1 MSILKKAIAMLLL
14 TGVFSAYAQSA
25 AGYRISSVT
34 YDIEGST
41 REFPLR
47 NAVTI
52 DKTTVFPSLQEFD
65 SYIDNIRT
73 RLSNERVFESSS
85 VEAIHGE
92 AAVDGIVPVSLTIHT
107 VDTVNIIAFPYPK
120 FDSNDGFIFKLKLK
134 NYNFFGSMQL
144 LDTSLDYAVDNDGD
158 TSIEGGVSFTIP
170 FMAYGYAFEWDFD
183 AAYTYHVGEDPEF
196 DLSTGLDFALP
207 LSFADLHFGV
217 VQSFAVNDRDDD
229 DSIYEDRAYFTEKFY
244 IELPITLY
252 DTVSKFGK
260 LVWTP
265 YTSLKG
271 NWDHNGI
278 DEYDLKGPDFE
289 IGHSLSF
296 GRVDWVN
303 NFRRGYSISV
313 KNYYIY
319 DFTHTDTPE
328 IAVSATAQG
337 FYSFYDRVGINSQLH
352 GFYNFD
358 DYISD
363 DVADY
368 LRGILDDRI
377 DTDTAIFLN
386 VDIPVRVLRVN
397 FEEVTGISWTKY
409 ISFEMQF
416 MPFFDMALTHD
427 LENDTMYSFED
438 GWYAGGLEVLV
449 FPMKMRSI
457 YARASVG
464 FDLTEV
470 INQGSL
476 SGNADR
482 DGEAI
487 REYSIGIG
495 LYY

>member
-1 MSILKKAIAMLLL
+1 MESRKLLIIALFLAGCISL
-14 TGVFSAYAQSA
+14 HAQSP
-25 AGYRISSVT
+25 AGYRISTVT

-41 REFPLR
+41 REHPLK
-47 NAVTI
+47 NAVLI
-52 DKTTVFPSLQEFD
+52 DTATVFPSLQDIET
-65 SYIDNIRT
+65 YIDNIRI

-85 VEAIHGE
+85 IDAIYTEPGD
-92 AAVDGIVPVSLTIHT
+92 DGIIPVSLTVHT

-158 TSIEGGVSFTIP
+158 TSIEGGVSFSIP
-170 FMAYGYAFEWDFD
+170 FMAYGYDFEWDFN

-207 LSFADLHFGV
+207 LSFADLHFGI

-229 DSIYEDRAYFTEKFY
+229 DRIYEDRVYFKEKFY

-265 YTSLKG
+265 YTSITA
-271 NWDHNGI
+271 NWDPDGI
-278 DEYDLKGPDFE
+278 DEDDLKGPDFE

-296 GRVDWVN
+296 GRVDWIN
-303 NFRRGYSISV
+303 NFRRGYSLSV

-328 IAVSATAQG
+328 ISVSATAQG
-337 FYSFYDRVGINSQLH
+337 FYSLFDRVGINSQLH

-358 DYISD
+358 DYISE
-363 DVADY
+363 DVGNY
-368 LRGILDDRI
+368 LRGILDARI
-377 DTDTAIFLN
+377 NTDTAFFLN
-386 VDIPVRVLRVN
+386 VDIPVRVLRVD
-397 FEEVTGISWTKY
+397 FEQVTGISWTKY

-416 MPFFDMALTHD
+416 VPFFDMALTHD
-427 LENDTMYSFED
+427 LENDTTYSFDD
-438 GWYAGGLEVLV
+438 GWYAGGLEILV

-464 FDLTEV
+464 FDLSEV
-470 INQGSL
+470 INNGSL
-476 SGNADR
+476 SGEAER

>member
-1 MSILKKAIAMLLL
+1 MNILKKTIATALLAAA
-14 TGVFSAYAQSA
+14 FSAYAQSA
-25 AGYRISSVT
+25 TGFRISSVT

-41 REFPLR
+41 REYPLR
-47 NAVTI
+47 NAVKI
-52 DKTTVFPSLQEFD
+52 DTTTVFSTVQELD
-65 SYIDNIRT
+65 SYVENIRT

-85 VEAIHGE
+85 VDATQGE
-92 AAVDGIVPVSLTIHT
+92 AGADGVIPVTLTIHT
-107 VDTVNIIAFPYPK
+107 VDTINIIAFPYPK
-120 FDSNDGFIFKLKLK
+120 YNSNDGLIFKLKLK
-134 NYNFFGSMQL
+134 NFNFFGSMQL
-144 LDTSLDYAVDNDGD
+144 LDTSLDYTVDNEGD
-158 TSIEGGVSFTIP
+158 TTVEGGVSFSIP
-170 FMAYGYAFEWDFD
+170 FMAYGYSFEWDFNTSY
-183 AAYTYHVGEDPEF
+183 AYHVGEDSEF
-196 DLSTGLDFALP
+196 DISTGLDFALP
-207 LSFADLHFGV
+207 LSFADLHFGI

-244 IELPITLY
+244 INLPITLY
-252 DTVSKFGK
+252 DTVSTFGK

-265 YTSLKG
+265 YTSLTG
-271 NWDHNGI
+271 NWDFDGI
-278 DEYDLKGPDFE
+278 DEYDLMGPDFE

-296 GRVDWVN
+296 GRVDWFN

-313 KNYYIY
+313 SNYYIY

-328 IAVSATAQG
+328 VSVSATAQG
-337 FYSFYDRVGINSQLH
+337 FYSFFDRLGINSQLH

-358 DYISD
+358 DYISEE
-363 DVADY
+363 VGDY

-386 VDIPVRVLRVN
+386 IDIPVRVLRVN

-438 GWYAGGLEVLV
+438 GWYAAGLEVLV

-464 FDLTEV
+464 FDLSEV
-470 INQGSL
+470 IKSGSL
-476 SGNADR
+476 SGDAER
-482 DGEAI
+482 DGEPI
-487 REYSIGIG
+487 RELSIGIG